1 MHRITG
7 CITKDT
13 GMLIVT
19 NLSGKVSQHQIKDG
33 QPDKDLVLEAG
44 HYNISFIP
52 EDEKRQ
58 SSYAQYKIRVPEC
71 EQVDFSKIEIEQ
83 LV

>member
-1 MHRITG
+1 MPRITG

-19 NLSGKVSQHQIKDG
+19 NLSGKVSQHPIKDG
-33 QPDKDLVLEAG
+33 QPAKDFVLEPG
-44 HYNISFIP
+44 HYNISFI
-52 EDEKRQ
+52 ESETKRN
-58 SSYAQYKIRVPEC
+58 SSYSQYKIRVPEC
-71 EQVDFSKIEIEQ
+71 EEVDFSKIEIEQ